1 MPSKSLTLKFGA
13 DTSKLDRAMKRLRAS
28 FAGVFSARGL
38 IGGAIAGI
46 GLKGLVGAAMNV
58 NEKVANAM
66 LKVEDHLAG
75 AFASAV
81 YRLEPTILRLID
93 AIIPLTEAILKTMT
107 QAVEA
112 YKQTGS
118 TMNNFATAIGTI
130 AGGDVPTGATQLVA
144 AQMQMPIGFGG
155 LGLNADF
162 VRYIQ
167 EDLQNNARF
176 LPANNINAVG
186 NSARMAPAQ
195 AFIDAVIN
203 PVKYLAP

>member
-66 LKVEDHLAG
+66 LKLEDHFAG

-93 AIIPLTEAILKTMT
+93 AIIPLTEALLKGFFGF
-107 QAVEA
+107 ADF
-112 YKQTGS
+112 YKQIRQTFEVIGS
-118 TMNNFATAIGTI
+118 AIASIFGRSGQINGPNVNMGQFDLLFRLFRGETNLGIARYTQQQMERLPRFVPPAPANIGGQVRRGTYGRI
-130 AGGDVPTGATQLVA
+130 EDGRMVVY
-144 AQMQMPIGFGG
+144 PIGW
-155 LGLNADF
+155 D
-162 VRYIQ
+162 Q
-167 EDLQNNARF
+167 
-176 LPANNINAVG
+176 
-186 NSARMAPAQ
+186 
-195 AFIDAVIN
+195 
-203 PVKYLAP
+203 

>member
-46 GLKGLVGAAMNV
+46 GIKGLIGAAMNV

-93 AIIPLTEAILKTMT
+93 AIVPLTESILK
-107 QAVEA
+107 AFVEA
-112 YKQTGS
+112 GS
-118 TMNNFATAIGTI
+118 WYDTVGQSLEVMGSAIGSIFARSGQTRGPNVAVGQFDLLFQMLRGQVTPGMGRFMQQEMERLPRFVPPAPADI
-130 AGGDVPTGATQLVA
+130 GGQARRGTFGRIEDGRMVVY
-144 AQMQMPIGFGG
+144 PIGW
-155 LGLNADF
+155 D
-162 VRYIQ
+162 Q
-167 EDLQNNARF
+167 
-176 LPANNINAVG
+176 
-186 NSARMAPAQ
+186 
-195 AFIDAVIN
+195 
-203 PVKYLAP
+203 